1 MNRTLQITAALVS
14 IVGIGGLVSLAG
26 CAPQQATTATNAAAT
41 SVAGAEVALTAA
53 EHVGLT
59 YAAQAPCP
67 TGKVAV
73 TCRDAATL
81 ARIKQLDQT
90 AYTAV
95 KQAEAGVVTV
105 QVAMDAIAALSAATP
120 AAPTVVKP

>member
-1 MNRTLQITAALVS
+1 MNRTLRITAALVS
-14 IVGIGGLVSLAG
+14 IVGIGAIVSLAG
-26 CAPQQATTATNAAAT
+26 CAPQTATTVANTAAT
-41 SVAGAEVALTAA
+41 TVAGAEVALTAA
-53 EHVGLT
+53 ERVALT

-67 TGKVAV
+67 AGKVSV

-90 AYTAV
+90 AYTYV

-105 QVAMDAIAALSAATP
+105 DAAMAAINALTAATP
-120 AAPTVVKP
+120 ASAQ